1 MASFNDEM
9 LKFPTISRASILA
22 WTKTHVTRKRMYI
35 AGGIVGGVLILTP
48 IVTYAYYAH
57 DISNRERLMNR
68 NNTGIILRDREGK
81 VFYEFGRVSLND
93 DVPLSKISDQ
103 LEHAAVASEDK
114 DFYTHTGFSP
124 KGIIK
129 AAYADVSN
137 GSATKYGGSTIT
149 QQLVK
154 NKLLSSNK
162 NFFRKYQEVAMAIAV
177 ERRYTKAEILDM
189 YLNSVYFGEGAFGI
203 SDAAKTYF
211 NKKPADLTLAESS
224 LLVGLL
230 PAPSAYSPLSG
241 NRELAKKA
249 QAEVLNRMQENGYIT
264 TTQRMAAFS
273 ENLSYAP
280 AAKNDQTYA
289 QHYAMMVVGELKDK
303 YGEERVTRSGFDVT
317 TALDSDWQKK
327 AEQIIEDRVA
337 IMRSQGGR
345 NASLVAMDPRTGEVK
360 ALVGSVDWDNPQF
373 GQVNMATTLRQPGS
387 SFKPIYYSKA
397 IDEHLITAA
406 TILDDKRTTFGGT
419 YTPDNF
425 DHIYKGKMSVRSAL
439 AQSRNVPAVQV
450 VQKLGVSNAA
460 KSAQEMGLRSVNQPQ
475 KYGLTLAVGT
485 AEVELTNMT
494 NAYAAFADG
503 GDLHQQILIKEVQD
517 KGGKRIFKAKDQK
530 HRVRSQQASFIV
542 SSILSDNAARAP
554 LYGSALNLSGR
565 PAAVKT
571 GTTNDNVDAWT
582 IGYTPQA
589 VVGVWVGNNEHEAM
603 VGLAGGSAA
612 GVIWRQTMTEYLRS
626 EPVIRFETPKNI
638 VQISVC
644 RGSGARASSSGGN
657 TYSEYFI
664 QGTEPT
670 ATCNATQQ
678 PKETPKKKHDD
689 KKADDE
695 KKKDDKKDAGQEP
708 PEPTEPEPDN
718 PPEDPTDPTDPDDP
732 DDPGTPPPVQ

>member
-1 MASFNDEM
+1 
-9 LKFPTISRASILA
+9 
-22 WTKTHVTRKRMYI
+22 
-35 AGGIVGGVLILTP
+35 
-48 IVTYAYYAH
+48 
-57 DISNRERLMNR
+57 
-68 NNTGIILRDREGK
+68 
-81 VFYEFGRVSLND
+81 
-93 DVPLSKISDQ
+93 
-103 LEHAAVASEDK
+103 
-114 DFYTHTGFSP
+114 
-124 KGIIK
+124 
-129 AAYADVSN
+129 
-137 GSATKYGGSTIT
+137 
-149 QQLVK
+149 
-154 NKLLSSNK
+154 
-162 NFFRKYQEVAMAIAV
+162 
-177 ERRYTKAEILDM
+177 
-189 YLNSVYFGEGAFGI
+189 
-203 SDAAKTYF
+203 
-211 NKKPADLTLAESS
+211 
-224 LLVGLL
+224 
-230 PAPSAYSPLSG
+230 
-241 NRELAKKA
+241 
-249 QAEVLNRMQENGYIT
+249 
-264 TTQRMAAFS
+264 
-273 ENLSYAP
+273 
-280 AAKNDQTYA
+280 
-289 QHYAMMVVGELKDK
+289 
-303 YGEERVTRSGFDVT
+303 
-317 TALDSDWQKK
+317 
-327 AEQIIEDRVA
+327 
-337 IMRSQGGR
+337 
-345 NASLVAMDPRTGEVK
+345 
-360 ALVGSVDWDNPQF
+360 
-373 GQVNMATTLRQPGS
+373 
-387 SFKPIYYSKA
+387 
-397 IDEHLITAA
+397 
-406 TILDDKRTTFGGT
+406 
-419 YTPDNF
+419 
-425 DHIYKGKMSVRSAL
+425 
-439 AQSRNVPAVQV
+439 
-450 VQKLGVSNAA
+450 
-460 KSAQEMGLRSVNQPQ
+460 MGLRSVNQPQ